1 MTTNTASMKTK
12 VITYSTPSGDRC
24 NLTPRQVKA
33 LEAAGRWP
41 KDSKGNEFCQV
52 SHGLHFGYPTWE
64 SNLASDI
71 LA

>member
-1 MTTNTASMKTK
+1 MKTK
-12 VITYSTPSGDRC
+12 VITYSTARDTASC

-33 LEAAGRWP
+33 LEASGRWP
-41 KDSKGNEFCQV
+41 KDSAGNEYCQV
-52 SHGLHFGYPTWE
+52 SHGLHFGYRTWE